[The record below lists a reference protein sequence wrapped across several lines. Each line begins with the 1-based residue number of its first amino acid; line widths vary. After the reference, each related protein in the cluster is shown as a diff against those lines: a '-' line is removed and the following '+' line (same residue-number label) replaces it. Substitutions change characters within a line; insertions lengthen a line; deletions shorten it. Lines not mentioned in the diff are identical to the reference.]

1 MEWSIVQLR
10 VSRSER
16 RKKGRREEGVR
27 KELVWEEEEEEG
39 GVEVEVEVKVAEEDQ
54 KKCE

>member
-1 MEWSIVQLR
+1 VKE
-10 VSRSER
+10 
-16 RKKGRREEGVR
+16 GRREEGVR

-39 GVEVEVEVKVAEEDQ
+39 GVEVEVEVEVAEEDQ